1 MTLTTTYQMHNGL
14 EIPIIGFGTWQSS
27 PQEAMD
33 SVLWALDTGYRHI
46 DTAAAYGNEAAV
58 GKAIRESG
66 VFRDDIFLT
75 TKLANKHHGYE
86 QTKAAIDNSLEELDC
101 GYIDLYLIHWPNPVY
116 SRDNWA
122 EANAASWKAME
133 EAVDEGKIRSLG
145 VSNFLPHHLE
155 PLMEAARIQPAV
167 NQILLNPSDMQKTVT
182 QFNKEHNIVS
192 EAYSP
197 LGTGRIFDVEELQ
210 NLAHNYGKSVAQLV
224 LRWSLQHGFLP
235 LPKTVTKERVAE
247 NADLFDFEISSEDM
261 TVIDK
266 LKGRAGQAKDP
277 DTIEF

>member
-1 MTLTTTYQMHNGL
+1 MTLTSTYKMNNGR
-14 EIPIIGFGTWQSS
+14 EIPVVGFGTWQASNE
-27 PQEAMD
+27 EARE
-33 SVLWALDTGYRHI
+33 SVLWALDAGYRHI

-58 GKAIRESG
+58 GEAIRTSG
-66 VFRDDIFLT
+66 VLRDEIFLT
-75 TKLANKHHGYE
+75 TKLANDQHGYE
-86 QTKAAIDNSLEELDC
+86 QTKAAIDKSLAELDC
-101 GYIDLYLIHWPNPVY
+101 GYIDLYLIHWPNPIY

-133 EAVDEGKIRSLG
+133 EAVDAGKIRSLG

-155 PLMEAARIQPAV
+155 PLMKTARIKPAV
-167 NQILLNPSDMQKTVT
+167 NQILLNPSDMQETVT

-197 LGTGRIFDVEELQ
+197 LGTGRIFEVEELQ
-210 NLAHNYGKSVAQLV
+210 HLAQKYGKSVAQLV
-224 LRWSLQHGFLP
+224 LKWSLQHGFLP
-235 LPKTVTKERVAE
+235 LPKTVTQTRVHE
-247 NADLFDFEISSEDM
+247 NAELFDFEISAEDM
-261 TVIDK
+261 AVIDG